1 MTTVE
6 GRTLKNALEVSV
18 DRVSVRVS
26 PHNYF
31 TILLMGSFLSAFF
44 FYLENDLAGVV
55 LFVFS
60 WVLVPFLALRDRI
73 VFDGRRLRRTGF
85 VPRVWAAL
93 NRSRNTLKYRDI
105 EQVETHATRAVR
117 RGGAVYY
124 RYRTVVKGRGL
135 EIAVSSGGDGYRKL
149 LSKLL
154 PLLNEDI
161 LDHRSV
167 ELRDHLRD
175 PKELTSL
182 AEEFKI
188 PSSEVLEDTLKAV
201 RTRHSSREVS
211 VQRTASAGDVSQL
224 SALANGLRLSGNFLQ
239 ALEAFRRGLAQRPSD
254 ARLLFDF
261 GRCLYTFAS
270 VRRDPRLERRALAA
284 LRRSE
289 SKARDDGELLVRVGE
304 WYFQIGEIER
314 AAIVLKRASSH
325 LGESFRSARGMAELA
340 LREGKLAH
348 VVHHFAAANRV
359 TESAALKRWSKNE
372 TDYFASLS
380 NDDEYLETE
389 IARVRLLE
397 KILAGRRSAL
407 RIAMLGF
414 PAILYGVIAEDDLI
428 ANIGW
433 AISMVALVVWSGL
446 AIGVGMLSRR
456 IPYRMF
462 SEETK

>member
-1 MTTVE
+1 MT
-6 GRTLKNALEVSV
+6 SV
-18 DRVSVRVS
+18 DGRIQRRTSDAGSDPASVRVS

-31 TILLMGSFLSAFF
+31 TVLLMGSFLSAFF
-44 FYLENDLAGVV
+44 FYLENDLAGLA
-55 LFVFS
+55 LFIIS
-60 WVLVPFLALRDRI
+60 WVIVPFFALRDRI
-73 VFDGRRLRRTGF
+73 VFDGRRLRRTGII
-85 VPRVWAAL
+85 PRMWAKL
-93 NRSRNTLKYRDI
+93 NRSRNTLKFRDI
-105 EQVETHATRAVR
+105 EQVETHATRALR

-124 RYRTVVKGRGL
+124 RYRTVVRGRGL
-135 EIAVSSGGDGYRKL
+135 EISVSSGGDGYRKL

-188 PSSEVLEDTLKAV
+188 PSSEVLEESLKAV
-201 RTRHSSREVS
+201 RSRHSSREVS
-211 VQRTASAGDVSQL
+211 VQGSRSAADVSQL

-239 ALEAFRRGLAQRPSD
+239 ALEAFRRGLAQKPRD

-261 GRCLYTFAS
+261 GRCLYTFAN
-270 VRRDPRLERRALAA
+270 VRRDARLERRALAA
-284 LRRSE
+284 LRRTE
-289 SKARDDGELLVRVGE
+289 SQAGDDGELLVRVGE

-314 AAIVLKRASSH
+314 AANVLKRASSQ
-325 LGESFRSARGMAELA
+325 LGESFRAARGMAELA

-348 VVHHFAAANRV
+348 VVHHFASANRV

-397 KILAGRRSAL
+397 KIVTGRRSAL
-407 RIAMLGF
+407 RIALLGF
-414 PAILYGVIAEDDLI
+414 PAILYGVLSEDDMI

-433 AISMVALVVWSGL
+433 AISMVSLVVWSGL
-446 AIGVGMLSRR
+446 AIGVAMLSRR

-462 SEETK
+462 SEENK